1 MFWEARGKA
10 AVIWSGVKLTNRARI
25 CVIDTEKR

>member
-10 AVIWSGVKLTNRARI
+10 AVIWSGVKLTNRARYL
-25 CVIDTEKR
+25 RYRY